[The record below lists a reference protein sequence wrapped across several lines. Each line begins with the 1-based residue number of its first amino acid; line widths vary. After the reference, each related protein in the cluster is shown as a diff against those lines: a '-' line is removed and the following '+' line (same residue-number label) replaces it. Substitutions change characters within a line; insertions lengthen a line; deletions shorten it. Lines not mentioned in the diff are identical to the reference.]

1 MLYFAWLLAVAGLV
15 GPLDL
20 APAPPVPVPV
30 VTMSRPLS
38 WPRGTVP
45 ASSDRV
51 YQTIRARRQT
61 PITVSPPPS
70 AISSTGGSSANQG
83 AESTGPAAAVPVA
96 ASSMAGPAQLASE
109 MVGLINQARTAAG
122 LPPYQ
127 VNPTLTA
134 IAMRRAEAL
143 ASTGDFTHDLPQ
155 LGYPLAMEQAAG
167 IRAWGMGA
175 ENIAEAATVG
185 QAFWL
190 LMASPEH
197 RSNIVNPYETQV
209 GVGVAQLPNGVAI
222 SELFIGPNG

>member
-1 MLYFAWLLAVAGLV
+1 MLYFAWLLAVAGLA

-20 APAPPVPVPV
+20 APAPTLPVPV

-38 WPRGTVP
+38 WLRGTVP
-45 ASSDRV
+45 ASSDGV
-51 YQTIRARRQT
+51 YQTIRARQKT
-61 PITVSPPPS
+61 PTTVSPLPS
-70 AISSTGGSSANQG
+70 AISS
-83 AESTGPAAAVPVA
+83 AAASYANRGTKPPASAPTVPVVT
-96 ASSMAGPAQLASE
+96 SSRAGSAQLASQ

-134 IAMRRAEAL
+134 LAMRRAEAL

-175 ENIAEAATVG
+175 ENIAEAATVD

-190 LMASPEH
+190 LMASPAH
-197 RSNIVNPYETQV
+197 RSNILNPYETQV
-209 GVGVAQLPNGVAI
+209 GVGVARLPNGVAV